1 MRGSPFLRVIELP
14 SSTQNG
20 QSPWA
25 EWVHATYVRRFRRA
39 GSAGEFGE
47 DGACCSRG
55 PIACAVRF
63 RACGRG
69 IGAASGLDGRC
80 DHPAQGAMCRLSW
93 SARSAAF
100 TGLRMVSAASSSKEF
115 RHLSSTMGGDAAGL
129 ACSCC
134 LPAQAWVA
142 SLLPAAGAVRCLAHC
157 RGSCAVR
164 WSGRCVDLRA
174 RRWAWRVRPWDRVG
188 VFSTNPVWW
197 FLFFTSPTTTTHH
210 HPPPQRVLSSRPASR
225 FGGTS

>member
-1 MRGSPFLRVIELP
+1 VCLACSRDQAHLARRTRWSGGFLACALLADVGLLQDMRGSPFLRVIELP

-134 LPAQAWVA
+134 LPAQA
-142 SLLPAAGAVRCLAHC
+142 
-157 RGSCAVR
+157 
-164 WSGRCVDLRA
+164 
-174 RRWAWRVRPWDRVG
+174 
-188 VFSTNPVWW
+188 
-197 FLFFTSPTTTTHH
+197 
-210 HPPPQRVLSSRPASR
+210 
-225 FGGTS
+225 